1 MQILLSTLL
10 LFSSQKMVYAN
21 PTPKEP
27 IMIKKL
33 SPEEVKTALPTIKKW
48 KFDQEKG
55 SITRTF
61 VFGNFVEAWGFM
73 SKVAIL
79 AEKHDHH
86 PEWFNV
92 YNQVRITLTTHDAGG
107 FSKRDVELAVE
118 IDALLK

>member
-1 MQILLSTLL
+1 
-10 LFSSQKMVYAN
+10 
-21 PTPKEP
+21 
-27 IMIKKL
+27 MIQKL
-33 SPEEVKTALPTIKKW
+33 SPKEINTALPTIKNW
-48 KFDQEKG
+48 NFDQEKS

-61 VFGNFVEAWGFM
+61 VFDNFIEAWGFM

-107 FSKRDVELAVE
+107 FSKRDVELAVD

>member
-10 LFSSQKMVYAN
+10 LFFSQKTVYAN

-33 SPEEVKTALPTIKKW
+33 SPEEVKIALPTIKKW

>member
-1 MQILLSTLL
+1 
-10 LFSSQKMVYAN
+10 
-21 PTPKEP
+21 
-27 IMIKKL
+27 MIQKL
-33 SPEEVKTALPTIKKW
+33 SSEEIQSVLPTIKNW
-48 KFDQEKG
+48 NFDQTQG

-92 YNQVRITLTTHDAGG
+92 YNLVRVDLATHDAGG
-107 FSKRDVELAVE
+107 ITRADVELAHAFDS
-118 IDALLK
+118 IAGG

>member
-1 MQILLSTLL
+1 
-10 LFSSQKMVYAN
+10 
-21 PTPKEP
+21 
-27 IMIKKL
+27 MIQKL
-33 SPEEVKTALPTIKKW
+33 SSEEIQSVLPTIKSW
-48 KFDQEKG
+48 NFDQEQG

-79 AEKHDHH
+79 AEKYDHH